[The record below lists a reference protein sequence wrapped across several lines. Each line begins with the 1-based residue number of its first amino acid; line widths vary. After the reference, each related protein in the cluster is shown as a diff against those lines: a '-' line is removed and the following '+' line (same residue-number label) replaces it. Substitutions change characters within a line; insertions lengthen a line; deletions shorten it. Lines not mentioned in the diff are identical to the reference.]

1 MFQISG
7 LQGNTDY
14 RFRVGACRR
23 CQDTC
28 QELCGPLS
36 PSSLFTLR
44 RQETAASSEM
54 CAMETGKGAGLISS
68 DERFAALI
76 VCVFAGFSILI
87 ACLLQY
93 FFMKWGNFNYR
104 IERERKITETLK
116 KKKRL
121 WKNRMKSK
129 HLIYFYGYVCV
140 VFFCFF
146 VLFFFSQRIDSGFL
160 TLFLLSSAFTGF
172 GIISF
177 YVFVS
182 PSVSVFK
189 DFCRGKPFLS
199 CTSVGKENW

>member
-1 MFQISG
+1 MVVSFISKPIKLSLSLSLSLSVAPPPQVFKGEEGVFQIAG

-44 RQETAASSEM
+44 RQEAASAGEL
-54 CAMETGKGAGLISS
+54 CAVGAGKGAAGLISS

-93 FFMKWGNFNYR
+93 FFMK
-104 IERERKITETLK
+104 
-116 KKKRL
+116 
-121 WKNRMKSK
+121 
-129 HLIYFYGYVCV
+129 
-140 VFFCFF
+140 
-146 VLFFFSQRIDSGFL
+146 
-160 TLFLLSSAFTGF
+160 
-172 GIISF
+172 
-177 YVFVS
+177 
-182 PSVSVFK
+182 
-189 DFCRGKPFLS
+189 
-199 CTSVGKENW
+199 

>member
-1 MFQISG
+1 MRVLQMSTSRFPLLNVGPTSTVWQSRLVGPLEIWLSITNIWIKVRKHQIQTWLSVASTFNHRRNTNIFKRRRVLELPSFCLPLQVFKGEEGVFQISG

-44 RQETAASSEM
+44 RQETASSGEL

-93 FFMKWGNFNYR
+93 FFMKWGNF
-104 IERERKITETLK
+104 KL
-116 KKKRL
+116 
-121 WKNRMKSK
+121 
-129 HLIYFYGYVCV
+129 
-140 VFFCFF
+140 
-146 VLFFFSQRIDSGFL
+146 
-160 TLFLLSSAFTGF
+160 
-172 GIISF
+172 
-177 YVFVS
+177 
-182 PSVSVFK
+182 
-189 DFCRGKPFLS
+189 
-199 CTSVGKENW
+199 

>member
-1 MFQISG
+1 MKEKQHDFFFTTDCKTFYVYLPLPLQVFKGEEGMFQISG

-44 RQETAASSEM
+44 RQETASSGDL
-54 CAMETGKGAGLISS
+54 CTVETGKGAGLISS

-93 FFMKWGNFNYR
+93 FFMK
-104 IERERKITETLK
+104 
-116 KKKRL
+116 
-121 WKNRMKSK
+121 
-129 HLIYFYGYVCV
+129 
-140 VFFCFF
+140 
-146 VLFFFSQRIDSGFL
+146 
-160 TLFLLSSAFTGF
+160 
-172 GIISF
+172 
-177 YVFVS
+177 
-182 PSVSVFK
+182 
-189 DFCRGKPFLS
+189 
-199 CTSVGKENW
+199 

>member
-23 CQDTC
+23 CQDSC

-44 RQETAASSEM
+44 RQEVASSGEL
-54 CAMETGKGAGLISS
+54 CTMELGKGAGLISS

-93 FFMKWGNFNYR
+93 FFMKWGN
-104 IERERKITETLK
+104 
-116 KKKRL
+116 
-121 WKNRMKSK
+121 
-129 HLIYFYGYVCV
+129 C
-140 VFFCFF
+140 
-146 VLFFFSQRIDSGFL
+146 
-160 TLFLLSSAFTGF
+160 
-172 GIISF
+172 
-177 YVFVS
+177 
-182 PSVSVFK
+182 
-189 DFCRGKPFLS
+189 
-199 CTSVGKENW
+199 

>member
-1 MFQISG
+1 MSTPSVKSLTMVQSLICVCSLFFYNYLYFPRSQVFKGEEGVFQISG

-44 RQETAASSEM
+44 RQETASSGEL
-54 CAMETGKGAGLISS
+54 CAVETGKGAGLISS

-93 FFMKWGNFNYR
+93 FFMK
-104 IERERKITETLK
+104 
-116 KKKRL
+116 
-121 WKNRMKSK
+121 
-129 HLIYFYGYVCV
+129 
-140 VFFCFF
+140 
-146 VLFFFSQRIDSGFL
+146 
-160 TLFLLSSAFTGF
+160 
-172 GIISF
+172 
-177 YVFVS
+177 
-182 PSVSVFK
+182 
-189 DFCRGKPFLS
+189 
-199 CTSVGKENW
+199 

>member
-23 CQDTC
+23 CQDSC

-44 RQETAASSEM
+44 RQETASSGEL
-54 CAMETGKGAGLISS
+54 CAMVTGKGAGLISS

-76 VCVFAGFSILI
+76 VCLFAGFSILI

-104 IERERKITETLK
+104 IERENKNHRVYERTE
-116 KKKRL
+116 
-121 WKNRMKSK
+121 WNQNK
-129 HLIYFYGYVCV
+129 HLRYTSKAMYVFLV
-140 VFFCFF
+140 KVSI
-146 VLFFFSQRIDSGFL
+146 LAFL
-160 TLFLLSSAFTGF
+160 TLFLLPSAFTQFDLSSLFVF
-172 GIISF
+172 G
-177 YVFVS
+177 VFVS
-182 PSVSVFK
+182 VSVSFVK
-189 DFCRGKPFLS
+189 DFCRGKPCLS
-199 CTSVGKENW
+199 CTSFGKENW